1 MKTFLFFLAL
11 SIAST
16 GAEDSSSTDVKDKF
30 SALARARSLNP
41 PVPMATYG
49 GDIEDQQFWTTNE
62 QLIQDALK
70 EYGKHHSQLYDFNT
84 SFQEKY
90 MEPTLKEAV
99 RNKDLRLLSSLIHET
114 DAPGVYA
121 VQIFNSDFTKDF
133 LEELDHYESS
143 GIPLRRPNSMN
154 RYGVILSMI
163 GFGNLINGIV
173 GDVLNPLTR
182 HLFGDFASPT
192 DLQENYPFTVRYKPE
207 MDRNL
212 TEHTDHS
219 TITVNICL
227 ESSSAEKVLYFKN
240 RKHSS
245 NKKISEDD
253 SPKFV
258 SMSTPGMGL
267 IHLGQHEHGV
277 REVHGERTQL
287 VIWMFGEDGYVRVAP
302 YDKDEIPPHGWLS
315 NQDENT
321 EEDNNR
327 IQSKDEL

>member
-1 MKTFLFFLAL
+1 MKSFLVFLAF
-11 SIAST
+11 SITRTS
-16 GAEDSSSTDVKDKF
+16 AEDLSSTDVKDKLP
-30 SALARARSLNP
+30 ALDRARSLNP

-49 GDIEDQQFWTTNE
+49 GDIEDQQFWTNSE
-62 QLIQDALK
+62 HLIQDALK

-99 RNKDLRLLSSLIHET
+99 QNRDLRLLSSLIHET
-114 DAPGVYA
+114 NAPGVFA
-121 VQIFNSDFTKDF
+121 VQIFNSDFAKDF
-133 LEELDHYESS
+133 LEELDYYESS

-154 RYGVILSMI
+154 RYGVILSMV
-163 GFGNLINGIV
+163 GFSNLINSIV

-182 HLFGDFASPT
+182 HLFGDFASPA
-192 DLQENYPFTVRYKPE
+192 DLQENYSFTVRYKPG

-212 TEHTDHS
+212 TAHTDHS

-245 NKKISEDD
+245 NEKISDVD
-253 SPKFV
+253 SPNFV

-302 YDKDEIPPHGWLS
+302 YDKDEIAPHGWLS
-315 NQDENT
+315 NQNKNK
-321 EEDNNR
+321 EEGKNL